1 MDQRRILAR
10 DRRAAAIHE
19 AGHLVVARWAGAEI
33 ASAWIVQND
42 NPAPDE
48 KTYGGRVQI
57 VQIGGI
63 DPRRRRMIGVAGAV
77 AEHLGAGGWIEDLWP
92 EDSSISESDWSLAGC
107 EPGQADEAIA
117 RAIDSVGR
125 MLRLDGP
132 VWPQVLREARRLVVE
147 ARRSDQ
153 LARLQEDTVPGG
165 LRSRALAR

>member
-77 AEHLGAGGWIEDLWP
+77 AEHLGAGGWIEDFWP
-92 EDSSISESDWSLAGC
+92 EDSSISESDWRPC
-107 EPGQADEAIA
+107 
-117 RAIDSVGR
+117 
-125 MLRLDGP
+125 RL
-132 VWPQVLREARRLVVE
+132 
-147 ARRSDQ
+147 
-153 LARLQEDTVPGG
+153 
-165 LRSRALAR
+165 